1 VRRGRGL
8 DVAVGRPNS
17 GAMAIKLNQPGF
29 EQAQEL
35 IAARRFAIDDRDA
48 WSAHRPSPRDA
59 TEFIAAH
66 GWDAYGR
73 WHLAVEDALPARTK
87 PHYRFPYGDF
97 RDVHRCAIRSAD
109 HDAIRG
115 AARFL
120 DELLETARAR
130 TASSRA

>member
-1 VRRGRGL
+1 M
-8 DVAVGRPNS
+8 AV
-17 GAMAIKLNQPGF
+17 KLNERGF

-35 IAARRFAIDDRDA
+35 IADRRFAMDDREA

-73 WHLAVEDALPARTK
+73 WHLGVEDALPARTK

-109 HDAIRG
+109 HDAIRS

-130 TASSRA
+130 TDSSRA